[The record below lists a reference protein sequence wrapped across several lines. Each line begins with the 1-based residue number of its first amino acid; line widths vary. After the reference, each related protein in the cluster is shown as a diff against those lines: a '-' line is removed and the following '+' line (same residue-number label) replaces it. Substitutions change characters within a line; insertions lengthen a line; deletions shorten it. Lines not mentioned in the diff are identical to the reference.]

1 LLRGRRTPS
10 ILAAGALFKHR
21 AGMQE
26 KATRAGASWGWGG
39 FVRHP
44 ATHAIL
50 ALGITQICAWGTSLY
65 ALGVLGKPIA
75 ADTGWSQSLVFGGLT
90 VGLLVS
96 GAVSTVIG
104 RGIDRRGG
112 RAIMAIGSIVMAI
125 GLVLLS
131 LVSDPYAYLAVWALL
146 GIAMRMSLYDAAFA
160 ALVQVT
166 PSRGRRAIS
175 YLTLFGGFASS
186 VFWPIGHALNAE
198 FGWRN
203 TLLIFAA
210 VNLLVCLPLHW
221 LGLARRETA
230 QHAAQVQ
237 VDGGAAAAADP
248 PLEGTA
254 RRLAMGLFSLIVA
267 ASAVVFGALAVHLVP
282 ILEAAGLAG
291 AVAVGIASLKGV
303 AQVAG
308 RIWDLTLARKWH
320 PIDVGRVS
328 VAFIPLS
335 FAVLMLAGGS
345 FTFALAFTLLFG
357 ISNGLVTIMRGAVP
371 LALFGPK
378 GYGEVLGIL
387 ATPYLLL
394 GAVAPAAFALIVE
407 RWGYSTGEAVLL
419 GAGALS
425 LLSMEIMARWYRRRQ
440 RQTGSGPSG

>member
-1 LLRGRRTPS
+1 
-10 ILAAGALFKHR
+10 
-21 AGMQE
+21 MQE
-26 KATRAGASWGWGG
+26 RQRQRAPSALGE

-44 ATHAIL
+44 ATAAIL
-50 ALGITQICAWGTSLY
+50 ALGITQIIAWGTTLY

-96 GAVSTVIG
+96 SATSTFVG
-104 RGIDRRGG
+104 RLVDRRGG
-112 RAIMAIGSIVMAI
+112 RMTMSIGSVLVAV
-125 GLVLLS
+125 GLVLLA
-131 LVSDPYAYLAVWALL
+131 LVEGPYTYLAAWAFL
-146 GIAMRMSLYDAAFA
+146 GLAMRMSLYDAAFA

-186 VFWPIGHALNAE
+186 VFWPIGHALNSAY
-198 FGWRN
+198 GWRT
-203 TLLIFAA
+203 TLIVFAA

-221 LGLARRETA
+221 LGLARRETPEQA
-230 QHAAQVQ
+230 AHARSA
-237 VDGGAAAAADP
+237 DAAAAPSDP
-248 PLEGTA
+248 PLEGPA
-254 RRLAMGLFSLIVA
+254 RTIAMVLFSLIAA

-282 ILEAAGLAG
+282 ILEATGLAAAA
-291 AVAVGIASLKGV
+291 AVLIASLKGV

-328 VAFIPLS
+328 VAFMPLS
-335 FAVLMLAGGS
+335 FAVLMLGGANFS
-345 FTFALAFTLLFG
+345 AALAFTLLFG

-394 GAVAPAAFALIVE
+394 AAVAPAAFALVVE
-407 RWGYSTGEAVLL
+407 AYGYGVAEAILL
-419 GAGALS
+419 GAGLFS
-425 LLSMEIMARWYRRRQ
+425 FLGMELMARWYRRR
-440 RQTGSGPSG
+440 RQS